1 MVCGHGTFKK
11 QAVVL
16 STKYTLQNN
25 LRSNTCTILLQPVN
39 LGVLFTG
46 HRMITKFCT
55 MGTDTDGTENPRK
68 PADTETQSGNKSDL
82 KTSIE

>member
-1 MVCGHGTFKK
+1 M
-11 QAVVL
+11 
-16 STKYTLQNN
+16 
-25 LRSNTCTILLQPVN
+25 N

-55 MGTDTDGTENPRK
+55 IGTDTNGTENPIK

>member
-1 MVCGHGTFKK
+1 MVAGGHGTFKK

-16 STKYTLQNN
+16 STKYTLHNN

-39 LGVLFTG
+39 LGVL
-46 HRMITKFCT
+46 ITKFCT
-55 MGTDTDGTENPRK
+55 IGTDTNGTENPIK